1 MGGVLVPF
9 LTDWGKISLNQ
20 VLLLQ
25 SWFMFWIFAL
35 EVPTGVIA
43 DRFGRKWSI
52 VASVICLITAVFIYT
67 SKPSFTVFMLAEFVW
82 ALAGS
87 LQSGAEEALIYDT
100 LEEKGESGKSKKIFG
115 RMESMDMA
123 GLMIAAPLG
132 SLIAAHFGLRVPMLA
147 MVLPLTIALLI
158 ACALEEPVSL
168 HKETRK
174 NYFEILK
181 NGTRFFREHRV
192 LKILAF
198 DMISIG
204 SITYFWVWL
213 YQPLLRGAGL
223 NIAYFG
229 LAHAALVAIQIL
241 VMNNF
246 ERLENILGSKKN
258 LIFFT
263 ALATGVML
271 ILAGLT
277 TSIPLLL
284 IAITIGA
291 GLGLARRPLFINY
304 MNKYIPSQ
312 ERATVLSSIS
322 MIRTFMLVVLN
333 PIVGQMVNWSLH
345 FTTMTLGALAILFA
359 FISKVEEDHLID

>member
-158 ACALEEPVSL
+158 ACALEEPASL

-174 NYFEILK
+174 NYF
-181 NGTRFFREHRV
+181 
-192 LKILAF
+192 
-198 DMISIG
+198 
-204 SITYFWVWL
+204 
-213 YQPLLRGAGL
+213 
-223 NIAYFG
+223 
-229 LAHAALVAIQIL
+229 
-241 VMNNF
+241 
-246 ERLENILGSKKN
+246 
-258 LIFFT
+258 
-263 ALATGVML
+263 
-271 ILAGLT
+271 
-277 TSIPLLL
+277 
-284 IAITIGA
+284 
-291 GLGLARRPLFINY
+291 
-304 MNKYIPSQ
+304 
-312 ERATVLSSIS
+312 
-322 MIRTFMLVVLN
+322 
-333 PIVGQMVNWSLH
+333 
-345 FTTMTLGALAILFA
+345 
-359 FISKVEEDHLID
+359 